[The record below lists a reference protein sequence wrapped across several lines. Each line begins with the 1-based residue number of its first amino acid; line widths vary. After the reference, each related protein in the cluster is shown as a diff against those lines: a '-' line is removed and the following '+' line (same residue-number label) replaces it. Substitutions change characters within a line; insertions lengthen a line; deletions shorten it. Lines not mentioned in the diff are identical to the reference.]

1 MKRFACI
8 LAVLAL
14 CVAILPAAVR
24 ADGATEVTTAE
35 ELMDVLAAAGTDE
48 TAPTRIVLAGDI
60 ETGSELQIPEGTF
73 VELDLNGHV
82 LRRGGTAGRVLSVKG
97 ALTIIDSSPNEA
109 HDPEITY
116 TDPNNTEEIVPVTG
130 GVITGGS
137 GTDGAGILVEASGSL
152 ALEGGTVCGN
162 TTSGY
167 GGGVFV
173 RGSLVMNGGAVAG
186 NSSQYNGGGI
196 LIRDGGTFEMNSG
209 MVCCNSTQYGEA
221 DGGGVYLRNNAVF
234 TLNGGTIFGN
244 RSAMGAGVG
253 GYESSKMIMNGGAV
267 ENNVTTWRRA
277 SAGGGG
283 IQMTECLSLELLG
296 GTIRGNVS
304 AGYGGGVRV
313 NGGSN
318 SVVMSGSAVVENN
331 TALRGGGVE
340 LYKSDTL
347 LTMTD
352 NAVIRGNE
360 ASEQSGGVNGGIVVM
375 EDNSAVADNVSSGPA
390 GGIMSN
396 NITLS
401 GSARVSGNESRGGRG
416 GGGIY
421 TGGTVNISENAS
433 VSGNTCNGVYTGSW
447 GGGGGIFCDSG
458 TVTMTGGVIRE
469 NESSNQ
475 GGGVALYY
483 YGTLI
488 MSGGCI
494 TENHAATFGGG
505 LYNEDYDDGHFQV
518 FGAPVII
525 GNTVGEEMAESNVR
539 QRGHSAK
546 YVNMTGALTEG
557 ARIGVTMN
565 SNPSA
570 SSPVKITTNYSA
582 YNEEDPAL
590 FFFSDEGYDV
600 FLDGGEAKAATGWQ
614 HLSILLGQGG
624 TVTLHSDLPAS
635 PVDTGITLA
644 SNVTAT
650 LDLNGH
656 VLDGLGTADNVF
668 YLRGENI
675 NLTIIDSR
683 PDAEHDPAVTY
694 QDPVTGESVTV
705 KGGVITGSKGAGI
718 LAAYGST
725 LTLEGGTVTGCNMG
739 LNMRGTTVNLTGG
752 AIVGNVSQMD
762 GGGVW
767 VYENATLNMS
777 GGQISCNTTAGRGGG
792 VYLYN
797 NQSSGSVLN
806 LSGGCIE
813 NNVSATGPAG
823 VAIGNRGYFT
833 LSGDPVVMGNRAG
846 EEEYNISSCVINGAL
861 TEGARVG
868 VRTGEP
874 SEDYSITFTS
884 GYSACNPDGAPA
896 RFFVS
901 DREKCVIT
909 LSPGGEAQV
918 SVTPEVYLLGAV
930 TVRDGEEAVREE
942 IPQGSFTVT
951 VPIFKNRA
959 GREGVLLMACYDG
972 EGRFLSVVCEAVP
985 TLANGE
991 ETEVVFSGDN
1001 EDGQIARIRIFPVNS
1016 LQKTIPMGEAVTFE

>member
-8 LAVLAL
+8 LAALAL

-24 ADGATEVTTAE
+24 ADGATAVSTAE

-60 ETGSELQIPEGTF
+60 ESGSELQIPEGTY

-82 LRRGGTAGRVLSVKG
+82 LRRNVTAGRVLSVKG
-97 ALTIIDSSPNEA
+97 ALTIIDSNSNET

-116 TDPNNTEEIVPVTG
+116 TDPNHTEEIVPVTG

-137 GTDGAGILVEASGSL
+137 NVDGSGILVEAGGSL
-152 ALEGGTVCGN
+152 VLEGGTVCGN
-162 TTSGY
+162 TSAGY

-186 NSSQYNGGGI
+186 NSAQYNGGGI
-196 LIRDGGTFEMNSG
+196 LIRDFGTFEMNSG
-209 MVCCNSTQYGEA
+209 MVCCNSCVYGEA

-234 TLNGGTIFGN
+234 TLNEGAIFSN
-244 RSAMGAGVG
+244 RSAMGAGVA
-253 GYESSKMIMNGGAV
+253 GYESSKMIMNGGTV
-267 ENNVTTWRRA
+267 EYNVTTWRRA

-283 IQMTECLSLELLG
+283 IQMTQCLPLELLG

-313 NGGSN
+313 SGAGS

-340 LYKSDTL
+340 LYNSDAL

-360 ASEQSGGVNGGIVVM
+360 ASEQSGGVNGGVVVM
-375 EDNSAVADNVSSGPA
+375 KDNSAVENNVSSGPA
-390 GGIMSN
+390 GGIMSS

-421 TGGTVNISENAS
+421 TGGAVNISENAS
-433 VSGNTCNGVYTGSW
+433 VVGNTCNGVYTGSW

-458 TVTMTGGVIRE
+458 TVTMTGGVVRD

-483 YGTLI
+483 YGTLN
-488 MSGGCI
+488 MSGGSI

-518 FGAPVII
+518 FGAPVIT

-582 YNEEDPAL
+582 NNEEDPAL

-656 VLDGLGTADNVF
+656 VLDGLGTANNVF

-675 NLTIIDSR
+675 NLTIVDSR

-705 KGGVITGSKGAGI
+705 KGGVITGSKSTGI
-718 LAAYGST
+718 VASYGST

-739 LNMRGTTVNLTGG
+739 LNMQGTTVNLTGG
-752 AIVGNVSQMD
+752 AIVGNVGQY
-762 GGGVW
+762 GGVW
-767 VYENATLNMS
+767 VYEGATLNMS
-777 GGQISCNTTAGRGGG
+777 GGQISCNTSAGRGGG

-797 NQSSGSVLN
+797 NQSSSSVLN

-813 NNVSATGPAG
+813 NNVSASGPAG
-823 VAIGNRGYFT
+823 VAIGNRGYFN
-833 LSGDPVVMGNRAG
+833 LSGNPVVLGNRAG
-846 EEEYNISSCVINGAL
+846 EEEYNISSCAINGAL
-861 TEGARVG
+861 AEGARVG
-868 VRTGEP
+868 VRTDTP
-874 SEDYSITFTS
+874 SEDYPRTFTS
-884 GYSACNPDGAPA
+884 GYSTYNPEGAPD

-909 LSPGGEAQV
+909 LSPSGEAQV

-930 TVRDGEEAVREE
+930 TVRDGEGTVQAE

-951 VPIFKNRA
+951 VPITKNRA

-972 EGRFLSVVCEAVP
+972 EGRFLSLLCEPVP
-985 TLANGE
+985 TLADGE
-991 ETEVVFSGDN
+991 QTEVVFSGDN
-1001 EDGQIARIRIFPVNS
+1001 EDGQIARIRIFSVNS
-1016 LQKTIPMGEAVTFE
+1016 LQKTIPMSEAVTLE